1 MFIYEFY
8 RSLTI
13 RGRIIALGGLYS
25 LAIVATGLAGR
36 HAEAETFYAVLAV
49 SLVTGGITTGMCIA
63 SILEPLLRIT
73 GYLRDMAKGDLTN
86 TVKAKRKTEF
96 SAVLN
101 TMHDMQQFLKTV
113 IADIQRAAERLSETS
128 TVLNASSAQMAAG
141 TDEASDKSRSVT
153 TAVDQ
158 LSSIIAAI
166 SESCEDMKQ
175 KASETEKA
183 TESGEAV
190 VMRMNGVMHEI
201 ETMVASA
208 TQAVGD
214 LGTNS
219 DKIGTIVVAIGEIAD
234 QTNLL
239 ALNAAIE
246 AARAGEQGRGFAVVA
261 DEVRKL
267 AERTSTAT
275 REIQG
280 IIASLQNDVK
290 NVAGAME
297 KSGASVQ
304 SGTADVRQSS
314 QAMETIKT
322 QIGPLIGRVAQVA
335 SASEEQSAAAA
346 DITANM
352 HHISDVI
359 VDSAQ
364 VARETQD
371 RAAGLAGAAADLK
384 TLVGRFKV

>member
-1 MFIYEFY
+1 
-8 RSLTI
+8 
-13 RGRIIALGGLYS
+13 
-25 LAIVATGLAGR
+25 
-36 HAEAETFYAVLAV
+36 
-49 SLVTGGITTGMCIA
+49 
-63 SILEPLLRIT
+63 
-73 GYLRDMAKGDLTN
+73 MAKGDLTN
-86 TVKAKRKTEF
+86 TVRAKRKTEF
-96 SAVLN
+96 SEVLN

-113 IADIQRAAERLSETS
+113 IAEIQDAADRLADTS
-128 TVLNASSAQMAAG
+128 DVLNASSAQMAAG

-190 VMRMNGVMHEI
+190 VLRMNGVMQQI

-304 SGTADVRQSS
+304 SGTSDVRQSS
-314 QAMETIKT
+314 QAMETIKA
-322 QIGPLIGRVAQVA
+322 QISPLIGRVAQVA
-335 SASEEQSAAAA
+335 TASDEQSAAAA
-346 DITANM
+346 EITANM
-352 HHISDVI
+352 HHIADVI
-359 VDSAQ
+359 VGSAQ
-364 VARETQD
+364 VARQTQD
-371 RAAGLAGAAADLK
+371 RAAGLANAAADLK